1 MKNAYLLIGIR
12 FSVFYKLLSRNKIS
26 FSPKYLLRFLII
38 FNESIFNAFFTWIEN
53 RRYKKKLAKHLV
65 PLNPIFIVGH
75 WRTGSTF
82 LHQLLSLDEQFTTTS
97 LFQVAKPDSFVSS
110 RRYYKPIM
118 SLFLGG
124 KRPFDQVKTGFD
136 EPQEDEFALL
146 RLTSYSPL
154 EGLIF
159 PKTQNYFLTYFPDL
173 MPENEQIPTWEKA
186 IKDFYKKLTFFD
198 YNKRLLIKNPFHSM
212 RIPILKKLFPDAKFI
227 HIYRHP
233 VDVVPSTIKMWTTVC
248 RQNTMNNILKFP
260 EFSEVT
266 DYLIQMENKIFTD
279 LSILAESDYCEIKYE
294 NLEKDPVS
302 EIENVYKKL
311 GIEMNINTINKIHNF
326 LKEIGAFKKN
336 EHHLNKKEQD
346 YIFKMMKTGFFSGK
360 YYSKI

>member
-1 MKNAYLLIGIR
+1 
-12 FSVFYKLLSRNKIS
+12 
-26 FSPKYLLRFLII
+26 
-38 FNESIFNAFFTWIEN
+38 
-53 RRYKKKLAKHLV
+53 
-65 PLNPIFIVGH
+65 
-75 WRTGSTF
+75 
-82 LHQLLSLDEQFTTTS
+82 
-97 LFQVAKPDSFVSS
+97 
-110 RRYYKPIM
+110 M
-118 SLFLGG
+118 SLFLGK

-159 PKTQNYFLTYFPDL
+159 PKTQNYFLTDFPEL
-173 MPENEQIPTWEKA
+173 MPDNEQIPTWEKA
-186 IKDFYKKLTFFD
+186 IQDFYKKLIFFD
-198 YNKRLLIKNPFHSM
+198 SNKRLLIKNPFHSM

-248 RQNTMNNILKFP
+248 RQNTMNKILKFP
-260 EFSEVT
+260 EFTEVT

-279 LSILAESDYCEIKYE
+279 LSIIAESDYCEIKYE

-302 EIENVYKKL
+302 EIKNGYKKL

-336 EHHLNKKEQD
+336 EHHLNKEEQD

-360 YYSKI
+360 YDLKI